1 MAIEVELNIFS
12 GRRNPIWKLT
22 PPQDVVFL
30 NKLTQL
36 RAQPATDDQAAVKAP
51 ILGYRGFEVR
61 AVDDERLP
69 DPLTIFGGIVRGG
82 ETGFP
87 DPDRGLER
95 WLMST
100 APSQIDEKVVQVV
113 ERDLERT

>member
-12 GRRNPIWKLT
+12 GRRNPIWTLT
-22 PPQDVVFL
+22 PAQDDVFL
-30 NKLTQL
+30 GKLTQS
-36 RAQPATDDQAAVKAP
+36 RAQPAPDDQAAVKAP
-51 ILGYRGFEVR
+51 ILGYRGFDVR
-61 AVDDERLP
+61 AAEDERLP
-69 DPLTIFGGIVRGG
+69 DPLTIFGGVIRQG
-82 ETGFP
+82 ETRFP

>member
-22 PPQDVVFL
+22 PAQEDVFL
-30 NKLTQL
+30 SKLTKS
-36 RAQPATDDQAAVKAP
+36 RAQPATNDQAAVKAP

-61 AVDDERLP
+61 AADDERLP
-69 DPLTIFGGIVRGG
+69 DPLTIFGGIIRQG
-82 ETGFP
+82 ERGFP

-95 WLMST
+95 WLIST
-100 APSQIDEKVVQVV
+100 APSQIDEKVLQVV